1 MEFAKLRDWGVK
13 GVKVDFWQSDKQ
25 DRIRQY
31 RDLLRDAA
39 EFHLLVDFHGC
50 TLPRG
55 WSREFPNLVTME
67 AVFGAEQ
74 YKARLEMAEGGARH
88 NTILPFTRNV
98 VGSMD
103 YTPVTFG
110 DAQFPHR
117 TTNAHELALA
127 VVFESGVQHFA
138 DSVESYRSLPDAPKQ
153 FLKVPA
159 AWDETRALSG
169 EPARTVVV
177 ARRAGNV
184 WYIGGI
190 NAQNTKQ
197 SMALSLGF
205 LEPGDWQLDPDS

>member
-67 AVFGAEQ
+67 AVGAEQ
-74 YKARLEMAEGGARH
+74 YKARVEMAEGGARH

-138 DSVESYRSLPDAPKQ
+138 DSVESYRSLADAPKQ
-153 FLKVPA
+153 F
-159 AWDETRALSG
+159 EG
-169 EPARTVVV
+169 C
-177 ARRAGNV
+177 ARRLGRDPRAVRRTRSHGRRCTAGRQCLV
-184 WYIGGI
+184 HRRDRRSEHRAI
-190 NAQNTKQ
+190 AV
-197 SMALSLGF
+197 ALARL
-205 LEPGDWQLDPDS
+205 PRAR